1 MDLLARL
8 WASNVA
14 GFVVAVAVGLLIGIE
29 RERRKNDP
37 GVGTAGGV
45 RTHVVVALAGAIAV
59 QFEGVGLL
67 IAGAVFLGALVVV
80 AYWRERST
88 DPGIT
93 SEITLFTTYL
103 LGALAPR
110 LPEMTAAIGVV
121 IALVLGLRTALH
133 AFIKQSMTD
142 RELLDLQLLA
152 AAGLVVWPLMPDVA
166 IDRYGVLNPRA
177 IWGLTLL
184 VLMINGAGYVA
195 LRRYGPARGLPL
207 AGFFG
212 GFVSST
218 ATIGA
223 MGSRIASQAAVLR
236 PATTAALLSSVA
248 TPLQLLLLLAIVDRT
263 LLARWWW
270 PALAMG
276 AVVMLFA
283 LRLLWRNDT
292 TSDHVMESF
301 RGRAFQPLQAII
313 FSVTVTSLIW
323 ASAWLKHEFG
333 TQGATWAIAAGGLA
347 DAHSAIAS
355 AGSLVHAGE
364 IDVDSGALA
373 ILAALSSNAAMKI
386 VVAAATGGARFVRE
400 LAPPLVLSVLAAA
413 GVLLFSPSWL
423 TATP

>member
-8 WASNVA
+8 WSSNVA

-29 RERRKNDP
+29 RERRKRDP

-80 AYWRERST
+80 GYWRERSA

-133 AFIKQSMTD
+133 AFIKQSLTD

-152 AAGLVVWPLMPDVA
+152 AAALVVWPLMPDVA

-184 VLMINGAGYVA
+184 VLLTSGIGYVA

-223 MGSRIASQAAVLR
+223 MGARVAAQPGILR

-270 PALAMG
+270 AALAMA
-276 AVVMLFA
+276 AVVLLFA
-283 LRLLWRNDT
+283 LRLLRL
-292 TSDHVMESF
+292 SAKS
-301 RGRAFQPLQAII
+301 GRAFQPLQAIA

-323 ASAWLKHEFG
+323 GSAWINQHFG
-333 TQGATWAIAAGGLA
+333 SHGATWAIAAGGLA

-364 IDVDSGALA
+364 LDLDSGALA
-373 ILAALSSNAAMKI
+373 ILAALASNAAMKI
-386 VVAAATGGARFVRE
+386 AVAAATGGRRFVRE
-400 LAPPLVLSVLAAA
+400 LAPPLVLSLLAAA
-413 GVLLFSPSWL
+413 GVLLLSLSSL
-423 TATP
+423 LATP